1 MTLNDIAIL
10 KTKNAHYRCII
21 TRISESE
28 AIKLLQNVDLTE

>member
-10 KTKNAHYRCII
+10 KTKNADYRRII